1 MIRFTALLLSI
12 AVVASCAKAGDVLS
26 PTGLAGTGSVVL
38 AISFDKLP
46 KAPGLAKAPASDF
59 VSGTVTL
66 TQGATVRT
74 EALVI
79 TGARASASFAN
90 LAAGV
95 WQVTVTFFN
104 ADGQT
109 TFTGT
114 SSVTVKN
121 GKVTTVPVVVQPT
134 GGTISIDFDL
144 PIDPMGIPAV
154 PTNLTSVNTAPH
166 FADIQWDAVAGAEF
180 YEVQYLNF
188 WAPPSGNG
196 PEWYTFYTG
205 PLSHLENR
213 ESWENIIPFRVRA
226 GNSDGVSEWSAPY
239 DIYFGAW

>member
-1 MIRFTALLLSI
+1 MIRVVALLLSI
-12 AVVASCAKAGDVLS
+12 AFVASCAQAGDVLS
-26 PTGLAGTGSVVL
+26 PTRLSDTGSVVL
-38 AISFDKLP
+38 SISFEKLP

-66 TQGATVRT
+66 TQGTTVRSA
-74 EALVI
+74 ALVI

-104 ADGQT
+104 AEGQT

-144 PIDPMGIPAV
+144 PIDPVGVPAV
-154 PTNLTSVNTAPH
+154 PSNLSFVNTAPH
-166 FADIQWDAVAGAEF
+166 FSDIQWDAVAGAEY
-180 YEVQYLNF
+180 YEAQYLNF
-188 WAPPSGNG
+188 WSPPGGNG
-196 PEWYTFYTG
+196 PEWYTIYNG
-205 PLSHLENR
+205 PMTRLDNR
-213 ESWENIIPFRVRA
+213 EAWENVISFRVRA
-226 GNSDGVSEWSAPY
+226 GNAEGVSEWSAPI
-239 DIYFGAW
+239 DVSFGTW